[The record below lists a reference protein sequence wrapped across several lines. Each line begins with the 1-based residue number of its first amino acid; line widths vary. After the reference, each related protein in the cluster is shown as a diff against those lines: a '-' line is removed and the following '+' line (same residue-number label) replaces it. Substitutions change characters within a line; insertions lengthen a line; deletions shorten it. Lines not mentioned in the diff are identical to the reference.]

1 MLHQEAGLDLER
13 ALGSREGLPGAPGL
27 LGRGQGELEPGEEAC
42 WPGRAGH
49 TCTGPWGASH
59 RPTPEV
65 GRSHSHG
72 WAEVEAGAHAAPD
85 AGASPALLAA
95 QPAAPAPGQGT
106 VWEGPA
112 LHLRFPLPRL
122 PPLASPRSGTDVP
135 LSRNSSYLVNQ
146 SLAGAPEKAIWFSAE
161 PGGGGAGRCPAMPS
175 DAHAFLR
182 PRGAGLPAR
191 ALAGEE
197 GFSRP
202 RFLLEYPQQVG
213 VGRSGRP
220 SPTPRTKGA
229 GAGGRGHC

>member
-1 MLHQEAGLDLER
+1 M
-13 ALGSREGLPGAPGL
+13 
-27 LGRGQGELEPGEEAC
+27 
-42 WPGRAGH
+42 
-49 TCTGPWGASH
+49 
-59 RPTPEV
+59 
-65 GRSHSHG
+65 
-72 WAEVEAGAHAAPD
+72 
-85 AGASPALLAA
+85 
-95 QPAAPAPGQGT
+95 
-106 VWEGPA
+106 
-112 LHLRFPLPRL
+112 HLRFPLPRL

-213 VGRSGRP
+213 VGRSGRL
-220 SPTPRTKGA
+220 PRPGPGRKRRGA
-229 GAGGRGHC
+229 WPLLNPCPPQQSRVQCPAKNRDPHRLLAIGLSFLPLSRKRWCQALWGHSHEGGPRQASVNQGEARGCTSTQE